1 MMLLIDGISCLIYPI
16 HQQKTIQK
24 EVFILQNPKTEE
36 TITRVNGAALLQL

>member
-1 MMLLIDGISCLIYPI
+1 MVFPVLFILSISK
-16 HQQKTIQK
+16 KTIQK